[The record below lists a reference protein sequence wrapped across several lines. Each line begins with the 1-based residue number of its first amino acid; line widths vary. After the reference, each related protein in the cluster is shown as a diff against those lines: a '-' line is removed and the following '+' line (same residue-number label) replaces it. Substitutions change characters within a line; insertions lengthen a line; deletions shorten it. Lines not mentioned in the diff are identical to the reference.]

1 MININ
6 ESSRMSAYIPV
17 TSDKQ
22 IQNLQKNELNSMSRN
37 FSAINQL
44 LSPLS
49 DEEKEQQLNTV
60 DNGVKTT
67 DVLNRSENSGATSE
81 QIGVTSG
88 WDERHRFI
96 EKLYNVT
103 FDEFQKLNTLENG
116 VTFGSGLNI
125 TTGEAPESTP
135 ENPIMYVASGNA
147 DVEPLTLTWYKVYV
161 NQVNPSSATREEML
175 ALITHT
181 YRDSEEALLQATYA
195 WHDMDPC
202 ALNNGDN
209 GRIDFMKEL
218 QCSFALNE
226 RVYKG
231 GDMRAKNAYEALL
244 DMIDRFE
251 KRADQQTKPS
261 QTNTLYHQ
269 IAAEKAK
276 MEVQ

>member
-1 MININ
+1 MNIN
-6 ESSRMSAYIPV
+6 KSSRMSAYMTVIP
-17 TSDKQ
+17 DKQ
-22 IQNLQKNELNSMSRN
+22 MQNLQKTEANSTGRS
-37 FSAINQL
+37 FLTLNQL

-49 DEEKEQQLNTV
+49 DEEKEQQLNAV
-60 DNGVKTT
+60 DNSVKTSA
-67 DVLNRSENSGATSE
+67 LNRSGNAMPPSE
-81 QIGVTSG
+81 QIAVTNG
-88 WDERHRFI
+88 WNERYSFI
-96 EKLYNVT
+96 ENLYNVT
-103 FDEFQKLNTLENG
+103 LDEFQKLNTLENG
-116 VTFGSGLNI
+116 ATFGSGLDI

>member
-1 MININ
+1 MNIK
-6 ESSRMSAYIPV
+6 ESSRMSEYMSV
-17 TSDKQ
+17 TPDKQ
-22 IQNLQKNELNSMSRN
+22 IQNFQRSEATRTGRS
-37 FSAINQL
+37 FSALNQP

-49 DEEKEQQLNTV
+49 DEEKEQQLNAV
-60 DNGVKTT
+60 DNGVKTA
-67 DVLNRSENSGATSE
+67 DVLNRSENSGSPSE
-81 QIGVTSG
+81 QIGVSSG
-88 WDERHRFI
+88 WNERYRFI

-103 FDEFQKLNTLENG
+103 LDEFQKLNTLENG
-116 VTFGSGLNI
+116 ATFVSGLDI

-175 ALITHT
+175 ALITYEH
-181 YRDSEEALLQATYA
+181 RDSSAETLLKVTNA
-195 WHDMDPC
+195 WCGMDPL

-218 QCSFALNE
+218 KECFDFAKK
-226 RVYKG
+226 VYAS
-231 GDMRAKNAYEALL
+231 GDMRIKNSYEGLL
-244 DMIDRFE
+244 DLIDRFE
-251 KRADQQTKPS
+251 KRAEQQTKPL